1 MKSSS
6 KVVAYVGLVVVLIGM
21 VGLAVV
27 IVVRNKG
34 AGGGLGPN
42 RYVSSEC
49 GVEFEYPKNWVRSD
63 IRLSLPQ
70 EPLGQVVFDEM
81 MGEVVEKRSLFSLFC
96 YDASK
101 YSFEQFF
108 GGGVIGKEMMGTVT
122 TESLK
127 WERVGNFAYTIKG
140 DKLLIV
146 QMFFTRFDLKPQNGY
161 EQTFMSI
168 LNSMR

>member
-21 VGLAVV
+21 VGLVVV

-70 EPLGQVVFDEM
+70 EPLGQMVFDEM
-81 MGEVVEKRSLFSLFC
+81 AGEVVDKRSLFSLFC
-96 YDASK
+96 YDASL

>member
-6 KVVAYVGLVVVLIGM
+6 KVMVYASLVVALVAI

-27 IVVRNKG
+27 IVARNKG
-34 AGGGLGPN
+34 VGGGLGSN

-49 GVEFEYPKNWVRSD
+49 GVEFEYPRNWVRSD

-70 EPLGQVVFDEM
+70 EPLAWVVFDEM
-81 MGEVVEKRSLFSLFC
+81 VGEIVEKRSLFSLFC

-108 GGGVIGKEMMGTVT
+108 GGDAIGREMGGGVT

-127 WERVGNFAYTIKG
+127 WERVGNFAYTIKE
-140 DKLLIV
+140 DKLLIA
-146 QMFFTRFDLKPQNGY
+146 QMFFTKFDLKPQNGY
-161 EQTFMSI
+161 EQTFMNI
-168 LNSMR
+168 LSSMR

>member
-1 MKSSS
+1 MKGSS
-6 KVVAYVGLVVVLIGM
+6 KVMAYAGLVVALVAM

-27 IVVRNKG
+27 IVARSKG
-34 AGGGLGPN
+34 VGGGLGSN

-63 IRLSLPQ
+63 IKLSLSQ
-70 EPLGQVVFDEM
+70 EPLAQVVFDEM
-81 MGEVVEKRSLFSLFC
+81 VGGVVEKRSLFSLFC

-108 GGGVIGKEMMGTVT
+108 GGDVIGKEMRGAVT

-140 DKLLIV
+140 DRLLIV
-146 QMFFTRFDLKPQNGY
+146 QMFFTKFDLKPQNGY

>member
-1 MKSSS
+1 MESSS

-70 EPLGQVVFDEM
+70 EPLVRVVFDEM
-81 MGEVVEKRSLFSLFC
+81 MGGVVEKRSLFSLFC
-96 YDASK
+96 YDASL

-108 GGGVIGKEMMGTVT
+108 GGEVIGKEMMGTVT